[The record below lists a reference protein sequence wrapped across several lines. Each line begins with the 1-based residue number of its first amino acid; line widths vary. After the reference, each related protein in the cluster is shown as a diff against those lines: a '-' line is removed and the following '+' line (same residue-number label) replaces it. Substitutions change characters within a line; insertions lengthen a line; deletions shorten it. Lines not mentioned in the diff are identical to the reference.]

1 MNEQSKEFI
10 RVITKALDA
19 LESEEIDSEEGAA
32 LCRAAAKLLRRI
44 KHLLEAWW
52 ARAAAD
58 GLASALEECADEL
71 DRL

>member
-1 MNEQSKEFI
+1 VNDQSKEFI
-10 RVITKALDA
+10 RVITRALDA
-19 LESEEIDSEEGAA
+19 LDSEEIDSEEGAD

-44 KHLLEAWW
+44 KHLLQSWW

-58 GLASALEECADEL
+58 GLASALEECAEEL